1 MESAINSN
9 INSGIGSEVLKNT
22 QKPVQKNDG
31 KTNSS
36 VQNLLEKKD
45 LFKKP
50 DIATNIA
57 INEEKTSATLE
68 KLVNKLLDAIKS
80 NSNLLI
86 KNTQIT
92 NSAKSLQV
100 APNLSKDL
108 AQLTKVLDALSENLP
123 ELKELNTKLKEFLK
137 PIENIKTTPLKTQ
150 IQKSGI
156 MLEAAIKDALNKENI
171 PKNITKLIN
180 EMKRVSSD
188 KLIKEFT
195 KLAQN
200 EALSTKES
208 FNELKKVLDE
218 VNISAKKIID
228 NPQNKEL
235 KTITNI
241 ASKLENIVKFLNK
254 INSKTILTQV
264 VDEKANLIK
273 NSAPQSNQNIVN
285 NNANPLQNLANQQI
299 NDKIQNNTNSLQQN
313 ELQNLRTN
321 ITPDKIID
329 KNPTKQNTQKSP
341 LETLMQ
347 NTPNAKQLSAQ
358 EKLLSQDN
366 IKQFTRSINK
376 VINDLK
382 TELNT
387 IAMPKNEQIS
397 QLQKEIK
404 TLINNIQNSLNTIN
418 SSGQAIIENFK
429 QSIATDNLISKSEN
443 FTLQDKLS
451 AAANKLNQILK
462 LTNKEFSDS
471 KITFNETK
479 SLLKIFNVAQ
489 KELENITPKNRAEA
503 MSNLNDDM
511 KNTLLK
517 ISKSTENSSLPNAN
531 QANNITNKL
540 LAQIDIHQLASFAT
554 NSLQTYVPYVW
565 DLVDGG
571 NIAFKQGK
579 KNKYYCKIDL
589 NFKDHG
595 LLNVMLALSKD
606 RFLEIS
612 IAAQS
617 ENFKNLILENSKE
630 LKVAIIN
637 AGLNITNFTLKTM
650 PKNSLLNAYEFS
662 SMFDLGFDKRA

>member
-9 INSGIGSEVLKNT
+9 VNSGIGSEVLKNT
-22 QKPVQKNDG
+22 QKPVQKNDS

-50 DIATNIA
+50 DIVTNIA

-188 KLIKEFT
+188 TLIKEFT

-200 EALSTKES
+200 ETLNTKES

-218 VNISAKKIID
+218 VNISAKKMID

-285 NNANPLQNLANQQI
+285 NNANPLQNL
-299 NDKIQNNTNSLQQN
+299 K
-313 ELQNLRTN
+313 TN

-329 KNPTKQNTQKSP
+329 ENPTKQNTQKSP
-341 LETLMQ
+341 LEALMQ
-347 NTPNAKQLSAQ
+347 NTPDTKQPPAQ
-358 EKLLSQDN
+358 EKFLSQDN

-387 IAMPKNEQIS
+387 ITMPKNEQIY
-397 QLQKEIK
+397 QIQKEIN
-404 TLINNIQNSLNTIN
+404 TLINSIQNSLNTIN

-451 AAANKLNQILK
+451 AAANKLNQISK
-462 LTNKEFSDS
+462 LTNREFSDA

-479 SLLKIFNVAQ
+479 SLLKTFNVAQ

-589 NFKDHG
+589 NFKDYG
-595 LLNVMLALSKD
+595 SLNVMLALSKD